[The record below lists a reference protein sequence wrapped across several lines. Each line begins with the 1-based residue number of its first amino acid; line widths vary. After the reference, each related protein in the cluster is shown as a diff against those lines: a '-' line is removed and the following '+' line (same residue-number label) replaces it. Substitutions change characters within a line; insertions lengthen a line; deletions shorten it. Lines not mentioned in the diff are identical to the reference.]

1 MDFLFDT
8 STSVYK
14 VNYLLENNVIDT
26 IIVFYGSSPEI
37 SNPSELFKSDPMNNA
52 FVNKNTG
59 IHIFNDEEL
68 TAIKDKNI
76 KVRFSTQQIHF
87 DDSIGTIKL
96 KILNEYDRKFSFE
109 EIYLFCMKEEFIDAV
124 SVYQSVTQNKKI
136 ELTRVRLEQ
145 FLLNI
150 VRSDNGFTEFD
161 LPEKDFYTYDDIL
174 ALNIHQK
181 PFWISNVLGQKYFL
195 VENEYPFVINPFD
208 VTEYDPFFEKSSRK
222 YLSTLNNRLLL
233 NTGKIIGN
241 NIYLC
246 LAQDV
251 LNRNIHQEYTL
262 KIYFPFL
269 FVNNVNSLDDLN
281 EKRPEYIEDNKK
293 KYNDKI
299 QGTFN
304 SIDMFYDIYKYK
316 KNNLVYISSGIK
328 VLKLIIKNEYDLKMP
343 LDVIFKILHS
353 TIDVPLIKF
362 NTSARQENIYR
373 LYTDKTSTDGRKIP
387 YLNKATIL
395 KLTKNI
401 GKTKSVALFIELR
414 GIHNPIICEFDDK
427 CNITISLDFDK
438 SISIQKTESIIRDGV
453 NPIIAPVIKYLQQN
467 GFNLGYFVK
476 LAEPNVE
483 IKQIDYQCKLDVKK
497 ALNISKLKGCIT
509 SAFVIEEE
517 SIKKGIEMRFKRVSN
532 FNKRTSE
539 EAFIIGKLKGGV
551 IGDELVDDVIK
562 NFELSRTDAEIL
574 IVNVERSIHIEKG
587 TRRGEIEIKEN
598 PGFKT
603 NITLDK
609 INLIATIDVLNI
621 NDINYLYTV
630 PIYLDSLMRLTQDK
644 SSTSFPENEINK
656 LCSHGERVD
665 VVINDIIAPSE
676 KSINEVEQD
685 MDFEDDSVINQYEL
699 ENIKNA
705 MNLFFGE
712 DYEDIENDEN
722 VYNEQEQQIEGGKI
736 NESDDGYE
744 SSDNDD
750 IEESP
755 SVIDEGSIS
764 PIVEQEILQSPS
776 VDEGSISPIVEQEI
790 LQSPSVDEGSISPIV
805 EQEILPS
812 PSVDEAPI
820 PQQEEIPSI
829 DMGSISPVIEKKEPY
844 PMNVPE
850 KEPENKFKKTKAEP
864 EEYTEKNIDG
874 MKLNN
879 PYFFQ
884 DRIKQREPTLILT
897 KKKGNYNS
905 YSRVCSSNLRRQPV
919 ILNQKEKDK
928 IDNDY
933 KGFLKDEDVI
943 KYGSTPDNQYY
954 YICPRYWCLK
964 TNSVISE
971 EDVNAGKCG
980 KIINNKD
987 KVVKPGH
994 YVYEFY
1000 TSPKN
1005 KKEYKRYPNFQ
1016 KDSHPDGYC
1025 LPCCFD
1031 KWNTDEM
1038 VKRKKQCSG
1047 EEPSKENVAKTA
1059 AQETNKGLEDT
1070 YIKGPEKF
1078 PLDKSRWGY
1087 LPVSLQMILHEVNAD
1102 CKISDINT
1110 NIKENYACLL
1120 RHGVELNETQSFI
1133 ACIAD
1138 SLFFARRTID
1148 KVIYNIPSIT
1158 EMKNIIIE
1166 SLTLDNFIKY
1176 QNGNLVADFK
1186 TDVYAQDISQ
1196 YVNTTTYSKLNI
1208 NNKIDKEYFSKI
1220 VASFENFIKFMK
1232 DEEIIIDHTY
1242 LWDIICNPN
1251 KNMFISG
1258 VNLVIFEIV
1267 NNDITNNVE
1276 LVCPTNHYATS
1287 FYESRKPTLIL
1298 IKDGNYFEPI
1308 YSYKKVS
1315 KKIFIGKTFSEYDP
1329 SLSKTVMA
1337 VLKKIIKPTIQNKC
1351 VPLSSMPSV
1360 YISKKPVLLHV
1371 LIQILHRKKYEV
1383 VKQVVN
1389 YSNKV
1394 IGVIAENRALRK
1406 LSRGFIPCYP
1416 SAIIYT
1422 YDHVYMID
1430 KGLWDTYPNTIEFL
1444 MKIAKTTEIM
1454 KNPTTAQ
1461 IIPCKPVFKIV
1472 EDLHVVGVL
1481 TETNQFI
1488 QLSEPFLLTD
1498 TRDDIPVLYNSNY
1511 AEIDKVTSS
1520 IVVADN
1526 VITTTHE
1533 IDNERDEYIK
1543 KLKLEANFYNVFRN
1557 TVKLLLNDYAN
1568 IKIRERIEIELNKSY
1583 MLYSQKLST
1592 IDNLLQQIS
1601 LNKIEFTGNADFYKK
1616 INEVSTCL
1624 NKTKPQCSESAPLC
1638 VTRGVDNDC
1647 TIILP
1652 LRHLITNNMNK
1663 PLYYGKMADE
1673 LIRFSRITNFV
1684 LHPQTYLS
1692 FGNINYSLN
1701 ESEILII
1708 QSMIT
1713 KEYFEGFI
1721 PIVYNKYSKYNSRD
1735 EATPLKTVQYDTEV
1749 DLDVAI
1755 NPSQEKTC
1763 DHTVTNKIKSS
1774 IWKKCFPADYT
1785 EIEYGKTN
1793 YCTFYF
1799 IIELLKKTN
1808 NITINI
1814 NELKLELY
1822 NEYVKYLPLYKDK
1835 IIDILIIEGKK
1846 TLGDQVKAGSL
1857 SFTNFIYTDSYFMTT
1872 LDIWLIIEKYKIPCV
1887 FISSK
1892 FLLETNYKKNSFV
1905 GHGTKTDPFIFI
1917 VIPGLRPENIPSYKI
1932 IQNVNKDV
1940 FIGMNNLKSREC
1952 ENALNYAFDNSFSVE
1967 DYLKSFSK
1975 ESKTNY
1981 RKKIPKDE
1989 EPYIGEDGRIN
2000 KRIWVEKVPEQVEKK
2015 KRVKLKIIE
2024 SVEQPAVEIPEI
2036 IKLTEPD
2043 LTEVKPKRRT
2053 KKKNVKE
2060 YIDKKKTKKLIVK

>member
-8 STSVYK
+8 STSIYK
-14 VNYLLENNVIDT
+14 VNYLLDNNVIDT

-37 SNPSELFKSDPMNNA
+37 SNPTELFNSDPMNNA

-59 IHIFNDEEL
+59 MHIFNEEEL
-68 TAIKDKNI
+68 KHVKDKNI
-76 KVRFSTQQIHF
+76 NVRFSSQQIHF

-96 KILNEYDRKFSFE
+96 KILNEYNRKFSFE
-109 EIYLFCMKEEFIDAV
+109 EIYLFCMKEEVIDAV
-124 SVYQSVTQNKKI
+124 SVYQSVTQNKNI

-145 FLLNI
+145 FLLNV
-150 VRSDNGFTEFD
+150 VRGENGFADFN
-161 LPEKDFYTYDDIL
+161 LPDKDVYTYDDVL
-174 ALNIHQK
+174 ALNLHQK
-181 PFWISNVLGQKYFL
+181 PFWISTVLGQKYFL

-208 VTEYDPFFEKSSRK
+208 VTEYDPYFEKTSRK

-251 LNRNIHQEYTL
+251 LNRNVHQEYTL
-262 KIYFPFL
+262 KIYYPFL
-269 FVNNVNSLDDLN
+269 FINNVNSLDDLN
-281 EKRPEYIEDNKK
+281 EKRTGYIEDNKK

-299 QGTFN
+299 QGTFD

-316 KNNLVYISSGIK
+316 KNDMVYLSGGIK
-328 VLKLIIKNEYDLKMP
+328 VLKLVLKNEYDLKMP
-343 LDVIFKILHS
+343 LDIIFKILHS
-353 TIDVPLIKF
+353 TVDVPLIKF
-362 NTSARQENIYR
+362 NMSARQENVYR
-373 LYTDKTSTDGRKIP
+373 LYTDKVSTDGRKIP
-387 YLNKATIL
+387 YLNKATII
-395 KLTKNI
+395 KLIKGI

-414 GIHNPIICEFDDK
+414 GTANPIICEFDDK
-427 CNITISLDFDK
+427 CNITISVEFDK
-438 SISIQKTESIIRDGV
+438 SMNVSETESIIKNAV

-467 GFNLGYFVK
+467 GFNLGYFIK
-476 LAEPNVE
+476 LTEPNVV
-483 IKQIDYQCKLDVKK
+483 IKQLDYQSKLDVKK
-497 ALNISKLKGCIT
+497 VITISKLKGCIT

-539 EAFIIGKLKGGV
+539 EAFIIGKLKAGV
-551 IGDELVDDVIK
+551 IGDELVDAVIK
-562 NFELSRTDAEIL
+562 NFELSQCDAMSL

-603 NITLDK
+603 NIVLDK
-609 INLIATIDVLNI
+609 ITLVATIDVLNI
-621 NDINYLYTV
+621 NDINYLYTI

-644 SSTSFPENEINK
+644 SSTGLPENKINK
-656 LCSHGERVD
+656 LCSHKERDD
-665 VVINDIIAPSE
+665 VVIEDIIAPFE
-676 KSINEVEQD
+676 KSLNEFETD
-685 MDFEDDSVINQYEL
+685 MDFDDGSVIDQYEL

-712 DYEDIENDEN
+712 DYEDIEDTEN
-722 VYNEQEQQIEGGKI
+722 VCNEPEQKIEGGKLNESDDEYDSSVI
-736 NESDDGYE
+736 NESD
-744 SSDNDD
+744 NDD
-750 IEESP
+750 ESNNDDEQ
-755 SVIDEGSIS
+755 SIDEGSIS
-764 PIVEQEILQSPS
+764 PIVAHEETPS
-776 VDEGSISPIVEQEI
+776 F
-790 LQSPSVDEGSISPIV
+790 
-805 EQEILPS
+805 
-812 PSVDEAPI
+812 
-820 PQQEEIPSI
+820 
-829 DMGSISPVIEKKEPY
+829 DMGSISPVHEEQRPIK
-844 PMNVPE
+844 VPD
-850 KEPENKFKKTKAEP
+850 KPEP

-879 PYFFQ
+879 PYLFQ
-884 DRIKQREPTLILT
+884 ARIKERDPTLILT
-897 KKKGNYNS
+897 RKKGKYKG

-928 IDNDY
+928 IDNEY

-964 TNSVISE
+964 TNSAISE
-971 EDVNAGKCG
+971 EDVKAGKCG
-980 KIINNKD
+980 KILKNSD
-987 KVVKPGH
+987 KEVKPGH

-1000 TSPKN
+1000 KSPKN

-1025 LPCCFD
+1025 LPCCFG
-1031 KWNTDEM
+1031 KWNTEEM
-1038 VKRKKQCSG
+1038 IKRKKQCSG
-1047 EEPSKENVAKTA
+1047 KEDAVTENKVTPT
-1059 AQETNKGLEDT
+1059 QETNKAMEDT

-1078 PLDKSRWGY
+1078 PLEKNRWGY
-1087 LPVSLQMILHEVNAD
+1087 LPVSMQTILHEVNAD

-1138 SLFFARRTID
+1138 VLFFARRTVD
-1148 KVIYNIPSIT
+1148 KVIYKIPSIA

-1176 QNGNLVADFK
+1176 QNGNLVTDFK
-1186 TDVYAQDISQ
+1186 TEVYDLDISQ
-1196 YVNTTTYSKLNI
+1196 YTNTVTYSKINI
-1208 NNKIDKEYFSKI
+1208 NNKLDKEYFVKI
-1220 VASFENFIKFMK
+1220 VASFENFIKFMR
-1232 DEEIIIDHTY
+1232 DEEIVIDYTY
-1242 LWDIICNPN
+1242 LWDIVCNPN

-1258 VNLVIFEIV
+1258 VNLVVFEII

-1276 LVCPTNHYATS
+1276 LICPTNHYATS

-1329 SLSKTVMA
+1329 SLSKTIMA
-1337 VLKKIIKPTIQNKC
+1337 VLKKIIKPNIQNKC
-1351 VPLSSMPSV
+1351 IPLSSMPSV
-1360 YISKKPVLLHV
+1360 YISKNPILLHI

-1389 YSNKV
+1389 YNNKV

-1406 LSRGFIPCYP
+1406 ISRGFVPCYP

-1430 KGLWDTYPNTIEFL
+1430 DNLWDTYPNTVDFL
-1444 MKIAKTTEIM
+1444 MKISKPTEKM
-1454 KNPTTAQ
+1454 KNPTTTQ

-1472 EDLHVVGVL
+1472 EDLHVIGVL

-1488 QLSEPFLLTD
+1488 QLSEPFLLAD
-1498 TRDDIPVLYNSNY
+1498 IRDDIPVLHNSNY

-1526 VITTTHE
+1526 IISTTHE
-1533 IDNERDEYIK
+1533 IDTERDEYIK
-1543 KLKLEANFYNVFRN
+1543 KLRLEASFYNVFRN
-1557 TVKLLLNDYAN
+1557 TIKLLLNDYAN
-1568 IKIRERIEIELNKSY
+1568 IKIRESIEHELNKSY
-1583 MLYSQKLST
+1583 MMYSQKLST
-1592 IDNLLQQIS
+1592 IDNLLQQ
-1601 LNKIEFTGNADFYKK
+1601 LATNKIEFTGNSDFYKS

-1624 NKTKPQCSESAPLC
+1624 NKTNSQCSESAPLC
-1638 VTRGVDNDC
+1638 VIGGVGNEC
-1647 TIILP
+1647 ITILP
-1652 LRHLITNNMNK
+1652 MKNLITHHKNQ
-1663 PLYYGKMADE
+1663 PVYFGKMADE

-1713 KEYFEGFI
+1713 KEYFEGFV
-1721 PIVYNKYSKYNSRD
+1721 PIVYNKYSTYNSRD
-1735 EATPLKTVQYDTEV
+1735 EAIPLKSVQYDTEV
-1749 DLDVAI
+1749 ELDVAI

-1763 DHTVTNKIKSS
+1763 DHIITNKIKSS
-1774 IWKKCFPADYT
+1774 IWKKCFPSDYT
-1785 EIEYGKTN
+1785 ETEYGKTN
-1793 YCTFYF
+1793 YCTFHF
-1799 IIELLKKTN
+1799 IMELIKKTN
-1808 NITINI
+1808 DKTITIND
-1814 NELKLELY
+1814 LKLELY
-1822 NEYVKYLPLYKDK
+1822 NEYVKYLPLYKDN
-1835 IIDILIIEGKK
+1835 IIDILILEGKK
-1846 TLGDQVKAGSL
+1846 TLGDQVKSGSL
-1857 SFTNFIYTDSYFMTT
+1857 SFANFIYTDSYFMTT
-1872 LDIWLIIEKYKIPCV
+1872 LDIWLIIEKYKIPCM

-1892 FLLETNYKKNSFV
+1892 FLLETDYTKNSFV
-1905 GHGTKTDPFIFI
+1905 GYGKKTDMFVFI

-1932 IQNVNKDV
+1932 IQNATKEV
-1940 FIGMNNLKSREC
+1940 FIGMKELKLREC
-1952 ENALNYAFDNSFSVE
+1952 EDALNYAFDNSFTVE
-1967 DYLKSFSK
+1967 DYLKSFSTK
-1975 ESKTNY
+1975 TKTNY
-1981 RKKIPKDE
+1981 HKKNPKE
-1989 EPYIGEDGRIN
+1989 GEPYIGEDGIIYKNIRVKI
-2000 KRIWVEKVPEQVEKK
+2000 VPDQAEKK

-2024 SVEQPAVEIPEI
+2024 SVEHPTIEIPEI
-2036 IKLTEPD
+2036 TKLTEPELFD
-2043 LTEVKPKRRT
+2043 LKPKRKT

-2060 YIDKKKTKKLIVK
+2060 YIDKKKTKKRNVN